1 MAFCPALVI
10 ARWTSSW
17 AGKYVFA
24 LSSSISAPSRLLS
37 GAGGSENDPGIG
49 GPGVPGVEGLGWAS
63 RMSLVPCAHSSA
75 GVVGRAV
82 DSMVGTRFGAVVV
95 AVIVW
100 CVGMREA
107 ECEVIGVKG

>member
-1 MAFCPALVI
+1 
-10 ARWTSSW
+10 
-17 AGKYVFA
+17 
-24 LSSSISAPSRLLS
+24 
-37 GAGGSENDPGIG
+37 
-49 GPGVPGVEGLGWAS
+49 
-63 RMSLVPCAHSSA
+63 
-75 GVVGRAV
+75 VGRAV